1 MLLPNKVHLART
13 NRLRYECLLERV
25 NRGPCPVRRD
35 GLRTGLDKG
44 VLVRR
49 QVSGQCQCSVKEKGN
64 QGPQGNA
71 KHRQSLSS
79 NTAFGSVRYVADPGT
94 PRKGPRGALDRGRL
108 LCLSLA
114 LRTQRVPLPGER
126 WALVTG

>member
-49 QVSGQCQCSVKEKGN
+49 QVSG
-64 QGPQGNA
+64 
-71 KHRQSLSS
+71 
-79 NTAFGSVRYVADPGT
+79 
-94 PRKGPRGALDRGRL
+94 
-108 LCLSLA
+108 
-114 LRTQRVPLPGER
+114 
-126 WALVTG
+126 

>member
-1 MLLPNKVHLART
+1 MLLPNKIHLART

-64 QGPQGNA
+64 QGPGTAGQCYA
-71 KHRQSLSS
+71 PPESLIKHGLWVSW
-79 NTAFGSVRYVADPGT
+79 VR
-94 PRKGPRGALDRGRL
+94 
-108 LCLSLA
+108 C
-114 LRTQRVPLPGER
+114 
-126 WALVTG
+126 

>member
-1 MLLPNKVHLART
+1 MLLPNKIHLART

-94 PRKGPRGALDRGRL
+94 PGRGPRGTLDRGAAFYVCRSSWAPKGYTVQGRL
-108 LCLSLA
+108 A
-114 LRTQRVPLPGER
+114 R
-126 WALVTG
+126 